1 MSFVADLHLHSSY
14 AYATS
19 SALTLDNLAH
29 WAKLKGID
37 LLATADFTHPAWF
50 QELQSNLVAG
60 PDRTYQYGGVNFVLG
75 TEVSCVF
82 RQGGQGRRVHVL
94 LFAPDLD
101 TVAAINA
108 ALSPYGNLQQDGRPT
123 LTLSAHDL
131 TALVLDLNP
140 DCLVIPAHAWTPWY
154 GIYGSKSGFDCLA
167 EAFGD
172 LTDCI
177 PAIETGLSSD
187 PEMNWAIPELS
198 NKAIVS
204 FSDAHSL
211 PKLGRELTVFTGQP
225 DYQGLSDGLWHNRVS
240 YTVELYPEEGKY
252 HYDGHRKCGVS
263 WHPDESTRHGG
274 RCPVCRRPLTLGV
287 LHRALA
293 LAEGVSFE
301 SAIPAPEGG
310 SDLPAGL
317 VHSATGRPPFARI
330 VPLLDLIAAVRGRG
344 ANTKGV
350 QAEYL
355 NLVQELDSELQT
367 LLWASESELSQAAG
381 PDLSQA
387 ILQARKGDI
396 HLEPGYDG
404 VYGKVSVS
412 LGEGSPQLAMDF
424 PAP

>member
-1 MSFVADLHLHSSY
+1 MSSARVGKAAASTSSSSPPTWTRRRPSTPPSPPT
-14 AYATS
+14 ATS
-19 SALTLDNLAH
+19 SKTDAPPSPSPPATSTSLVLEVNPDNL
-29 WAKLKGID
+29 
-37 LLATADFTHPAWF
+37 
-50 QELQSNLVAG
+50 V
-60 PDRTYQYGGVNFVLG
+60 V
-75 TEVSCVF
+75 
-82 RQGGQGRRVHVL
+82 
-94 LFAPDLD
+94 
-101 TVAAINA
+101 
-108 ALSPYGNLQQDGRPT
+108 
-123 LTLSAHDL
+123 
-131 TALVLDLNP
+131 
-140 DCLVIPAHAWTPWY
+140 PAHAWTPWY
-154 GIYGSKSGFDCLA
+154 GIYGSKSGFNSLV

-187 PEMNWAIPELS
+187 PSMNWPIPELT

-263 WHPDESTRHGG
+263 WHPEESTRHGG

-330 VPLLDLIAAVRGRG
+330 VP
-344 ANTKGV
+344 
-350 QAEYL
+350 
-355 NLVQELDSELQT
+355 
-367 LLWASESELSQAAG
+367 
-381 PDLSQA
+381 P
-387 ILQARKGDI
+387 
-396 HLEPGYDG
+396 P
-404 VYGKVSVS
+404 
-412 LGEGSPQLAMDF
+412 
-424 PAP
+424 